1 MVATGSPVPRCEG
14 RTVNREEAIA
24 ILLRDVNDI
33 RRYTIYKIKVR
44 RRFLENHNNVST
56 DMLLLRAKRDFITER
71 KFMRLVKSR
80 IEKDLGEE
88 LGPVEDQ
95 DGRQI

>member
-1 MVATGSPVPRCEG
+1 M
-14 RTVNREEAIA
+14 NREEAIA